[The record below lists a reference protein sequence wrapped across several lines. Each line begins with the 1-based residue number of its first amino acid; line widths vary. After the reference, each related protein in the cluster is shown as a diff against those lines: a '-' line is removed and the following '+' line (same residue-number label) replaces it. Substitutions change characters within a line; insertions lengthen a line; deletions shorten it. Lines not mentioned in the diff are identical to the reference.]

1 MLKVDIIISKRKVY
15 INNLAHYYENSN
27 ILRLVFKSEEEYLSY
42 MQSLTLTNFASLES
56 VVSEKINKVFT
67 PSEIK
72 KAILE
77 APPHFELKTIDD
89 LPTTTIKNRRKI
101 YLNLTK
107 LSFKETFAILK
118 NSLIHENVIFFDKYN
133 EGKEMSLKN
142 LLTMYEQL
150 LTCIKKAKE
159 KEYSPVESL
168 YFAYNI
174 VKSRVF
180 KDEDKNEDKCKS
192 RSLSEVLKSDKIVCA
207 GFANYLLCLCDLLEI
222 PAEKIVWV
230 PKQKGKV
237 GHETIAV
244 YLNDPKYNIL
254 GIFAIDPTWDCKEN
268 QRDKKYKNDITH
280 FLVPMNMEKE
290 EKEQEELNTNLNCS
304 YYAFLKI
311 FEGPTNKLII
321 DNETELAFKVADRI
335 FSYLG
340 LPRTDQN
347 LHELYETIKEL
358 GKRNISTET
367 LRQIITAVEP
377 KSNVDMKKTLK
388 TSPYEFAEKQKRK
401 LTRKRYFFNY

>member
-15 INNLAHYYENSN
+15 TNNLVHYYENSN
-27 ILRLVFKSEEEYLSY
+27 ILRLVFKSEEDYLSY
-42 MQSLTLTNFASLES
+42 MLSLTLTDFTPLEDDL
-56 VVSEKINKVFT
+56 SEKIIKIFT
-67 PSEIK
+67 DSESK
-72 KAILE
+72 KRILE
-77 APPHFELKTIDD
+77 ATPHFELKTIDD
-89 LPTTTIKNRRKI
+89 LPITTLKSRRKI

-107 LSFKETFAILK
+107 LSFKETIAILK
-118 NSLIHENVIFFDKYN
+118 HPLIHENVIFFDKYN
-133 EGKEMSLKN
+133 EGKEMTLKE

-150 LTCIKKAKE
+150 LSCIKKTKE
-159 KEYSPVESL
+159 KGYSPVESL

-180 KDEDKNEDKCKS
+180 KNEGKNEDKCKS
-192 RSLSEVLKSDKIVCA
+192 RSLSEVLKSDRIVCA

-222 PAEKIVWV
+222 PAEKIIWV
-230 PKQKGKV
+230 PTQKGKV

-304 YYAFLKI
+304 YYALLKI

-321 DNETELAFKVADRI
+321 DNETELASKIADRI

-347 LHELYETIKEL
+347 LHELYETVKEL